1 MTTSVLDRVP
11 VEQITARARQFRFGR
26 FVASLITLPFML
38 AGWIAA
44 KTVPQVWFGIKC
56 LAAAAEYGWQSA
68 NGPSVRAQNKMLLAE
83 VDELRK
89 AVERL
94 GGP

>member
-1 MTTSVLDRVP
+1 MTTTVLDRVP
-11 VEQITARARQFRFGR
+11 VERISERAREFRFGR
-26 FVASLITLPFML
+26 FVASLIALPFML
-38 AGWIAA
+38 AGWTAA
-44 KTVPQVWFGIKC
+44 KTVPLVWFGCKW
-56 LAAAAEYGWQSA
+56 LGAAAELGWKSA
-68 NGPSVRAQNKMLLAE
+68 QAPSARAQNVALRAE